1 MTFVFR
7 IAAIVFMLAVGA
19 AGAHAAPIAVDI
31 KFEEGGSIVG
41 VGKLTVDDAVFDG
54 IGTDTFSPTTGL
66 LSLDFILHGVNFDIT
81 DDFAFDLF
89 PEVTFTN
96 GLFTGLNFNGE
107 SDGATLTSLGLSYE
121 FIDADGETFVGTLAI
136 PEPSSLLAFAAGL
149 IALGGLARRT
159 NAG

>member
-1 MTFVFR
+1 MTFLFR
-7 IAAIVFMLAVGA
+7 IAAVVFMLAVGA
-19 AGAHAAPIAVDI
+19 AGTNAAPIGVDI
-31 KFEEGGSIVG
+31 KFEEGGNIVG
-41 VGKLTVDDAVFDG
+41 FVKLTVDDAVFDG
-54 IGTDTFSPTTGL
+54 IGTDIFSPTTGL
-66 LSLDFILHGVNFDIT
+66 LSLDFVLHGIAFDIT

-96 GLFTGLNFNGE
+96 GLFAGLNFKGE
-107 SDGATLTSLGLSYE
+107 SEGATLTSLGLSYE
-121 FIDADGETFVGTLAI
+121 FIDALGETFVGAVAI